1 MFILH
6 LRPLQ
11 YFDNM
16 KTMSKDL
23 TRRQRDL
30 IAIILLTILGA
41 FIGWV
46 YEMLFYRIDQGHFI
60 RRGQGGPW
68 LPIYGFGGLF
78 LTLAV
83 YKRKVKP
90 IIVFIITMI
99 GSFIIEF
106 TTGYVLYHFFD
117 GMRLWDYNV
126 EIWNWGNIGGY
137 VCIRSVLIF
146 GVMGVLYAKWAI
158 PGILNAARK
167 TDRKKLLGLF
177 IPLSVIFF
185 GDILFSY
192 ILRPLLFK

>member
-1 MFILH
+1 
-6 LRPLQ
+6 
-11 YFDNM
+11 
-16 KTMSKDL
+16 MSKDL
-23 TRRQRDL
+23 TRRQRDV
-30 IAIILLTILGA
+30 ITVILLAMLGA
-41 FIGWV
+41 VIGWV

-99 GSFIIEF
+99 GSFVIEF
-106 TTGYVLYHFFD
+106 TTGYVLYHFFN

-146 GVMGVLYAKWAI
+146 GVLGVLYAKWAI
-158 PGILNAARK
+158 PGFFKMTAEA
-167 TDRKKLLGLF
+167 DRKKLLMVF
-177 IPLSVIFF
+177 IPLCAVFF
-185 GDILFSY
+185 GDIIFSY
-192 ILRPLLFK
+192 LLRPLLFRA